1 MTFRN
6 LLLIMALCG
15 STRSW
20 AQPEL
25 INWFFGDGIQVTF
38 NGSGP
43 VLGPTASLNASGLN
57 QPACISD
64 DNGNPVLYTDGAGV
78 YNAAGDLIQNGNFT
92 QASENMFVPDPGN
105 PDRYYLFQSGNSGLT
120 YSIVTMSLNGGQ
132 GGINDNEKNISLNSQ
147 NCQLACAGHATDN
160 AFWLVA
166 AHNNNGNGDDVVVI
180 TYAITSSGVTQNTT
194 FSQYYLYGGWFGA
207 LDDMRLSPD
216 CAKIGLVFKG
226 HYLVMMR
233 LNNTT
238 GTIFDAFTQAMD
250 LNNSFTSEDY
260 IEFSPNSEFLWSL
273 GDYSGVSR
281 YSLAVWTPT
290 SMSTS
295 EEILVP
301 LVWNGSDYTDIRLGP
316 DGHLYLNR
324 GNDNAMDRISNP
336 DAPFADLAIES
347 DVLVAPS
354 GFTNK
359 FPNLPNLSCLPP
371 SLALTIQHEFEC
383 LGDSTQFSFFSTSAP
398 DSLLWNFG
406 DPASGV
412 LNTSQEEEP
421 FHIFSATGTF
431 TVTLTLWLNGEA
443 QEITHDLTI
452 YQTPEFDLG
461 PDQEICQGESVTFD
475 TELFGFDHEW
485 NTGATATSITVSTN
499 GEYAVEVRSGS
510 CLRSDTANVTVIPQL
525 FLSLIEPPAECEN
538 DPVQLNG
545 VIGFSDGFSWSTGE
559 TTPSITVTESG
570 TYTLSAF
577 NSCFSGSVSATVTF
591 VDIPEN
597 LLGADRVGCA
607 GDSVLLSGLFPDGS
621 YLWNTGQSGSSIYVT
636 ESGTYSVTL
645 NYLGCLRSDEVEVE
659 LVDYVPVDEIIMPN
673 IFTPNGDSQNT
684 SFRPFLP
691 ASPEQAL
698 CGLSV
703 LDVDL
708 SVYNR
713 WGGMLTEEGDCEWR
727 GTFNN
732 EDLPEGTYYYIV
744 TLKSVCRDQGGE
756 RRIDGHFTLLRD

>member
-1 MTFRN
+1 MVLRK
-6 LLLIMALCG
+6 LLLMLALCFTFEAH
-15 STRSW
+15 S
-20 AQPEL
+20 QPEL

-38 NGSGP
+38 GGNGP
-43 VLGPTASLNASGLN
+43 VLGPEASLSASGLN

-64 DNGNPVLYTDGAGV
+64 ASGNPVLYTDGAGV
-78 YNAAGDLIQNGNFT
+78 FNAAGDLIQNGNFT

-105 PDRYYLFQSGNSGLT
+105 PDRYYLFQSGNSGLK

-132 GGINDNEKNISLNSQ
+132 GGINDNEKNLSLNTQ
-147 NCQLACAGHATDN
+147 NCQLACAGHAEEN

-166 AHNNNGNGDDVVVI
+166 AHNNNGNGDDVFVT
-180 TYAITSSGVTQNTT
+180 TYAVNSSGVTQSNT
-194 FSQYYLYGGWFGA
+194 FSQYYLFGGWFGA

-238 GTIFDAFTQAMD
+238 GVIYDAFPQAMD
-250 LNNSFTSEDY
+250 FTNSFTSEDY
-260 IEFSPNSEFLWSL
+260 IEFSPNSEYLWSL

-281 YSLAVWTPT
+281 YSLATWNAS
-290 SMSTS
+290 SMSVS

-301 LVWNGSDYTDIRLGP
+301 SVWNSSNYSDIRLGP

-324 GNDNAMDRISNP
+324 GNDNAMDRISDP
-336 DAPFADLAIES
+336 DAPFADLSIES

-371 SLALTIQHEFEC
+371 SLALTITHEFEC
-383 LGDSTQFSFFSTSAP
+383 LGDSTLFNYFSSGAA

-406 DPASGV
+406 DPASGA
-412 LNTSQEEEP
+412 LNLSEEEEP
-421 FHIFSATGTF
+421 FHIFSSAGTF
-431 TVTLTLWLNGEA
+431 TVTLTLWANGES
-443 QEITHDLTI
+443 QQVTHDVTI
-452 YQTPEFDLG
+452 YEAPEFDLG
-461 PDQEICQGESVTFD
+461 PDQEICQGETITFN
-475 TELFGFDHEW
+475 TGLSAFDHEW
-485 NTGATATSITVSTN
+485 NTGATTTFINVSIN
-499 GEYAVEVRSGS
+499 GEYSVEVRNGS
-510 CLRSDTANVTVIPQL
+510 CLRSDTVNVTVIPEL
-525 FLSLIEPPAECEN
+525 FLSLIEPPTECEN
-538 DPVQLNG
+538 DPVTLNG
-545 VIGFSDGFSWSTGE
+545 VIGFSDGFSWNTGE

-591 VDIPEN
+591 VN
-597 LLGADRVGCA
+597 LPDNFLGGDRVGCA
-607 GDSVLLSGLFPDGS
+607 GDSVLLSSSFSEGNYF
-621 YLWNTGQSGSSIYVT
+621 WNTGQSGSSIYVT
-636 ESGTYSVTL
+636 ESGTYSATL
-645 NYLGCLRSDEVEVE
+645 NYLGCLRSDEVAVD

-673 IFTPNGDSQNT
+673 IFTPNGDSRNT

-691 ASPEQAL
+691 SAPEQDL
-698 CGLSV
+698 CELSV

-713 WGGMLTEEGDCEWR
+713 WGGLLTEEGDCEWD

-732 EDLPEGTYYYIV
+732 NDLPEGTYYFIV
-744 TLKSVCRDQGGE
+744 NLKSVCRDEGGE
-756 RRIDGHFTLLRD
+756 RRIDGHFTLLRN